1 MEVIA
6 KTAKAWFLGIPI
18 VGHCL
23 KPISTEI
30 QDCQDVQTEPGNPLG
45 RHAPFSLGEKRS
57 TKPPIWCKSGST
69 AAGIMARHAQLWGVT
84 ANIPNVPNVESTG
97 FMATGEGSLGSGSAS
112 RTSSG
117 QTHTRSWSVF
127 ISALSDSLLQI
138 LACSERICVCFY
150 ISSKWPVCV
159 YTWTQSL

>member
-45 RHAPFSLGEKRS
+45 RHAPFSLREKRS

-84 ANIPNVPNVESTG
+84 ANIPNVPNVESTHL
-97 FMATGEGSLGSGSAS
+97 ESGVNRLHGHGRRKPRLWLCIAHFIRPDSHSQLVCLHFCTFRLSPANP
-112 RTSSG
+112 G
-117 QTHTRSWSVF
+117 LLWEDLCVF
-127 ISALSDSLLQI
+127 LHFL
-138 LACSERICVCFY
+138 
-150 ISSKWPVCV
+150 
-159 YTWTQSL
+159 